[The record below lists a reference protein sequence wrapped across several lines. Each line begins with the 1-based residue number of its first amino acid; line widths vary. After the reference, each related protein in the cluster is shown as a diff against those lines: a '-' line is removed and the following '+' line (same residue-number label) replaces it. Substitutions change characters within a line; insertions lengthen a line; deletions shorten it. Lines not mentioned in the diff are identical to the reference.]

1 MASIEQHLRV
11 LELERGTSQEEIKQ
25 SYRRLVMVWHPDR
38 FAHDTELRTFAE
50 NRCKQINLAYEF
62 LRSVPPDQLKKEEP
76 EPKKEP
82 ESKPSP
88 SQPPP
93 IQINDVQYRD
103 AVVAQIVSERPR
115 QLASAKHLEF
125 CSARGKRWD
134 IEFRVENKAA
144 LDSGVQLAMIFD
156 SAKRVV
162 RFPWPELIQVDFP
175 MFALATICVRD
186 FTFKG
191 DFGAQIGKAFRTA
204 GWDGKAMP
212 PARSYFEAEYKL
224 TKKAAEVDIERLI
237 NGDDSFLKDMRAWW
251 RPKDLA
257 DGARWVTNRVT
268 YARR

>member
-38 FAHDTELRTFAE
+38 FATDTELRTFAE

-76 EPKKEP
+76 KPKKEP

-88 SQPPP
+88 PQPPP

-103 AVVAQIVSERPR
+103 AVVAQIVTERPR
-115 QLASAKHLEF
+115 RLAGEKYLEI
-125 CSARGKRWD
+125 CRARGKQWD

-144 LDSGVQLAMIFD
+144 LDAGVQLAMIFD
-156 SAKRVV
+156 SVKRVV
-162 RFPWPELIQVDFP
+162 RFPSPELIQLDFP

-186 FTFKG
+186 FTFKS
-191 DFGAQIGKAFRTA
+191 DFVGNIGKGLCFA

-212 PARSYFEAEYKL
+212 PTQSYFEAEYRL
-224 TKKAAEVDIERLI
+224 TKKTAEVDIERVI
-237 NGDDSFLKDMRAWW
+237 NRDDRLKEDLRVWW

-257 DGARWVTNRVT
+257 DVARWITNRVT
-268 YARR
+268 HARR